1 MVYTIVS
8 ILLIVCGILGF
19 TMHRLVLLKIQS
31 GFLVVSG
38 ILIAFSRATELAADS
53 ADWSYFA
60 SIIIVVYLLIFLA
73 AVIKI
78 YFHKSADT
86 QKKEVTRQP

>member
-1 MVYTIVS
+1 MLYTTTS

-19 TMHRLVLLKIQS
+19 TMHRLALLKIQS

-38 ILIAFSRATELAADS
+38 ILIAFPGANEPAANS
-53 ADWSYFA
+53 ADWSCFA

-73 AVIKI
+73 AVTKI

-86 QKKEVTRQP
+86 QKKGSTKES

>member
-1 MVYTIVS
+1 MIYTIVS

-19 TMHRLVLLKIQS
+19 TMHRLALLKIQS

-38 ILIAFSRATELAADS
+38 ILIAFSSANELAADS

-60 SIIIVVYLLIFLA
+60 SMIIVVYLMIFLA
-73 AVIKI
+73 AVTKI
-78 YFHKSADT
+78 YLHKSVDP
-86 QKKEVTRQP
+86 QKKGITKQP